1 MSHCVTFTRLKA
13 TLSKILYQMATDLS
27 TAIPLAIPLHRFVD
41 ELTAGLLPRA
51 VSRKSIII
59 NQIDR
64 DLEVG
69 LDENLLAFVLWNLLD
84 RAVDSTENECIHIES
99 VCLGE
104 STMIRVRNA
113 GVYFY
118 RSCANCFRQMQ
129 DAAEKLGGSI
139 SIDSWDMGTT
149 VALTLHKDLTA
160 A

>member
-1 MSHCVTFTRLKA
+1 
-13 TLSKILYQMATDLS
+13 MATDYYTNIS
-27 TAIPLAIPLHRFVD
+27 LHRFVD
-41 ELTAGLLPRA
+41 DLTAGLVSRA

-69 LDENLLAFVLWNLLD
+69 SDENLLAFVLWNLLD
-84 RAVDSTENECIHIES
+84 KAVDSTQNECIHVES
-99 VCLGE
+99 VRLGD

-118 RSCANCFRQMQ
+118 RSCANCFRQVQ

-139 SIDSWDMGTT
+139 SIDSWEMGTT
-149 VALTLHKDLTA
+149 VALTLHKNTHKDLRA

>member
-1 MSHCVTFTRLKA
+1 
-13 TLSKILYQMATDLS
+13 MATDYYTKIS
-27 TAIPLAIPLHRFVD
+27 LHRFVD
-41 ELTAGLLPRA
+41 DLTAGLVPRA

-69 LDENLLAFVLWNLLD
+69 SDENLLAFVLWNLLD
-84 RAVDSTENECIHIES
+84 KAVDSTQNECIHVES
-99 VCLGE
+99 LRLGD

-118 RSCANCFRQMQ
+118 RSSANCFRQVQ

-149 VALTLHKDLTA
+149 VALTLHKNAHKDLRA

>member
-1 MSHCVTFTRLKA
+1 
-13 TLSKILYQMATDLS
+13 MASDLS
-27 TAIPLAIPLHRFVD
+27 CSISLHQFVD

-64 DLEVG
+64 DLRVG
-69 LDENLLAFVLWNLLD
+69 SDENLLAFVLWNLID
-84 RAVDSTENECIHIES
+84 KAVDSTQNECIHVES
-99 VCLGE
+99 VCMGE
-104 STMIRVRNA
+104 RTMIRVRNA

-139 SIDSWDMGTT
+139 SIDSWDMGTS
-149 VALTLHKDLTA
+149 VALTLDKDLSA

>member
-1 MSHCVTFTRLKA
+1 
-13 TLSKILYQMATDLS
+13 MATDYHTKIS
-27 TAIPLAIPLHRFVD
+27 LHRFVD
-41 ELTAGLLPRA
+41 ELMTGLVPRA

-69 LDENLLAFVLWNLLD
+69 SDENLLAFVLWNLLD
-84 RAVDSTENECIHIES
+84 KAVDSTQNECIHVES
-99 VCLGE
+99 VRLGE

-118 RSCANCFRQMQ
+118 RSSANCFRQVQ

-149 VALTLHKDLTA
+149 VALTLHKDMHKDLRA

>member
-1 MSHCVTFTRLKA
+1 
-13 TLSKILYQMATDLS
+13 MASDCITTIS
-27 TAIPLAIPLHRFVD
+27 LHRFVD

-64 DLEVG
+64 DLQVG
-69 LDENLLAFVLWNLLD
+69 SDENLLAFVLWNLLD
-84 RAVDSTENECIHIES
+84 KVVDCTQNECIHIES

-118 RSCANCFRQMQ
+118 RSCANCFRQVQ

-149 VALTLHKDLTA
+149 VALTLHKGLRA